1 MKERER
7 DNREKTDD
15 EKRVLE
21 IIKEELDYEYVGN
34 LWVRRTRDTWTGNEN
49 GYELELSLN
58 NLDKPLYI
66 TYIGDSKEKFFE
78 LVRMQIHEDNIPSHV
93 AYCYTQRYETV
104 KDC

>member
-7 DNREKTDD
+7 DNREKTD
-15 EKRVLE
+15 EEMRVLE
-21 IIKEELDYEYVGN
+21 IFKEELGYDYIGN
-34 LWVRRTRDTWTGNEN
+34 LWVRRSRDTWTGKEN

-93 AYCYTQRYETV
+93 AYCYVQRYETV